1 MFVRWKRR
9 ESTYARERSRTRAD
23 ERGATLYAVLVE
35 SVRVDGK
42 PRQKFICQLAKV
54 REKKLDYESMP
65 FQFWKEAIEKLN
77 TLALDE
83 SERKKIELQLA
94 AKIRRPSDAEAAEF
108 WQKSEKFWQG
118 LVGAF
123 KAFGPCRRAGA

>member
-9 ESTYARERSRTRAD
+9 ESTYARERSLTSAD
-23 ERGATLYAVLVE
+23 ERGTTLYAVLVE

-54 REKKLDYESMP
+54 CEKDLNHQAFP
-65 FQFWKEAIEKLN
+65 FHFWKKATGKLN

-83 SERKKIELQLA
+83 SERKKIEQQLA
-94 AKIRRPSDAEAAEF
+94 AKIRRPSDAESAEF
-108 WQKSEKFWQG
+108 WQGYDKFYGDLIAAW
-118 LVGAF
+118 
-123 KAFGPCRRAGA
+123 KAFGPHRRARV

>member
-9 ESTYARERSRTRAD
+9 ESTYARERRRTSAD

-42 PRQKFICQLAKV
+42 PRQKFVCQLAKV
-54 REKKLDYESMP
+54 CEKDLNHRAIP
-65 FQFWKEAIEKLN
+65 FHFWKKATGKLN
-77 TLALDE
+77 TLSLDE
-83 SERKKIELQLA
+83 SERKKIEQQLA

-108 WQKSEKFWQG
+108 WQESEKFWQG
-118 LVGAF
+118 FTEAW
-123 KAFGPCRRAGA
+123 KAFGPRRRAGV